1 MIPFPA
7 PTDQIRRLTIDMIDG
22 RARLLGRRP
31 GRRRRVFV
39 LTDGVA
45 DPDPEVD
52 RVLVDKVFP
61 SRAHLIDTAGL
72 RGLLQAA

>member
-1 MIPFPA
+1 M
-7 PTDQIRRLTIDMIDG
+7 
-22 RARLLGRRP
+22 
-31 GRRRRVFV
+31 